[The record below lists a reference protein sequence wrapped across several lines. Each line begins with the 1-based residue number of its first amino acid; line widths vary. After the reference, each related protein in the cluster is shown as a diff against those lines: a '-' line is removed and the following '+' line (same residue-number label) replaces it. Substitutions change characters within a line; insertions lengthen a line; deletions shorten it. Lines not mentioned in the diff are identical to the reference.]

1 MRQTITRR
9 GACGTALSARLVI
22 LLSICL
28 AAGVIGW
35 AGQSASAQGW
45 MPPPPDK
52 RCPTVWGAD
61 DERGAA
67 NLQTPET
74 VLRASKVIRDGK
86 MYELGKVLDRNIPMS
101 PGRSFVLN
109 VQRTSG
115 PNGRNQQGGNEE
127 TVFTELGQQGTQ
139 FDGLAHQQLGAL
151 LYNCVEADK
160 VVRRSGYTKLGVEKA
175 GSFFARGVL
184 LDIAALKGVDMLP
197 DDYMITLADIEA
209 AMKQQNVDF
218 DKGDAVL
225 IRTGWGRLWAKDNAR
240 FIKGEPGIGLEVA
253 EFLVKRNVMIVGSD
267 NWAVEVRPYPDKDLF
282 LPVHGFLLAVNGIY
296 LIENL
301 DLETLARDKVNEFAF
316 IVEPLKLRGA
326 TGSSVAPIAVR

>member
-1 MRQTITRR
+1 MRRSMIALASAFV
-9 GACGTALSARLVI
+9 ACVAGF
-22 LLSICL
+22 
-28 AAGVIGW
+28 AAQP
-35 AGQSASAQGW
+35 AQAQGW

-52 RCPTVWGAD
+52 RCPSPYGAD

-67 NLQTPET
+67 NLQTAQS
-74 VLRASKVIRDGK
+74 VLEAAKLIRDGK
-86 MYELGKVLDRNIPMS
+86 VYELGKVLDRNIPMS

-139 FDGLAHQQLGAL
+139 FDGLAHQQLGPL

-197 DDYMITLADIEA
+197 DDYMITVADLEA
-209 AMKQQNVDF
+209 AMKQAGVEIG
-218 DKGDAVL
+218 KGDAVL
-225 IRTGWGRLWAKDNAR
+225 IRTGWGRLWTVDNAR
-240 FIKGEPGIGLEVA
+240 FIKGEPGIGLDA
-253 EFLVKRNVMIVGSD
+253 ADFLVKRNVMIVGAD

-282 LPVHGFLLAVNGIY
+282 LPVHGFLLNVNGIY

-301 DLETLARDKVNEFAF
+301 DLEALARDKIFEFAF

>member
-1 MRQTITRR
+1 MRRSIVR
-9 GACGTALSARLVI
+9 ACAFFAFAVGFALPP
-22 LLSICL
+22 
-28 AAGVIGW
+28 
-35 AGQSASAQGW
+35 AQAQAQDW
-45 MPPPPDK
+45 IAPDK
-52 RCPTVWGAD
+52 RCPSPYGAD

-67 NLQTPET
+67 NLQTPES
-74 VLRASKVIRDGK
+74 VLAAAKLIREGK
-86 MYELGKVLDRNIPMS
+86 MYELGKVLDRSIPMS

-127 TVFTELGQQGTQ
+127 TVFTELGQMGTQ
-139 FDGLAHQQLGAL
+139 FDGLAHQQLGPH

-160 VVRRSGYTKLGVEKA
+160 VAKRSGFTRLGVEKA

-197 DDYMITLADIEA
+197 DDYMITVADLEA
-209 AMKQQNVDF
+209 AMKQADVDVR
-218 DKGDAVL
+218 KGDAVL
-225 IRTGWGRLWAKDNAR
+225 IRTGWGRLWTVDNAR
-240 FIKGEPGIGLEVA
+240 FIKGEPGIGLEAA
-253 EFLVKRNVMIVGSD
+253 EFLVKRNVMMVGSD
-267 NWAVEVRPYPDKDLF
+267 NWAVEVRPYPDKGLF
-282 LPVHGFLLAVNGIY
+282 LPVHGYLLNVNGIY

-301 DLETLARDKVNEFAF
+301 DLEALGRDKVVEFAF